1 MTLGKSRFPLWRR
14 DGDKVHSPACFLL
27 GSNRPE
33 KKKWY
38 YSYYIR
44 GFLFYFLGGKALA
57 MVVRG
62 TLFLASGFG
71 SSFSSG
77 FETLAANTAGSSSL
91 LRKIHK
97 SKAWDERF
105 FYLGLLEDE
114 AEVRCLS
121 IHGLYSQLL
130 GFSFYRLLL
139 QCILK
144 QETTRRSSVLKK
156 NGFYF

>member
-1 MTLGKSRFPLWRR
+1 M
-14 DGDKVHSPACFLL
+14 
-27 GSNRPE
+27 
-33 KKKWY
+33 
-38 YSYYIR
+38 
-44 GFLFYFLGGKALA
+44 A

-77 FETLAANTAGSSSL
+77 FETLAANTAGSISL
-91 LRKIHK
+91 LRKIHNK

-114 AEVRCLS
+114 AKVRCLS

-156 NGFYF
+156 NGFYV

>member
-1 MTLGKSRFPLWRR
+1 M
-14 DGDKVHSPACFLL
+14 
-27 GSNRPE
+27 
-33 KKKWY
+33 
-38 YSYYIR
+38 
-44 GFLFYFLGGKALA
+44 A

-77 FETLAANTAGSSSL
+77 FETLAANTAGSISL